1 MALAFRSEVVD
12 GLLEAVGDGGVALGL
27 DGIDL
32 CGEAR
37 DVEGADGVGELG
49 VDAGQLPVLAG
60 VGGAVDAQADLGV
73 GGERRDRGGEG
84 LFGGLEFGAAGG
96 VVALHGAGGIEDE
109 QDLGVLGGFVRV
121 RGEGADAEHERDDGQ
136 PGVCLQDASRGFLLR
151 RICKSKSSVPECNVK
166 CDQRLDGGL
175 APTTGGRRR
184 RANAAVRLPGGG
196 EPVTQELDRRESTAP
211 GRARRSLRVAAR
223 RPRRRLGLAVVVVF
237 LLAGGVWFRAD
248 WEVRNTRL
256 VETTF
261 ATSELVGELR
271 VLQVTD
277 FHNVPRPAQ
286 VDQIV
291 EVARGADP
299 DLIALTGDLVNTS
312 NDALDP
318 VERLVAG
325 LATIDAPRFYVD
337 GNHDHWSRDQQ
348 DLHALLR
355 EYGVTILVNESLPF
369 EGDFGRV
376 QLVGVD
382 DHYSGHADLATA
394 VAGLAGDARG
404 GAAGAAGSGGRDE
417 NRSDG
422 VFRLVLTH
430 SPGLLPELGD
440 YGVDYAMCGHTHGG
454 QIRLPLIG
462 ALYQPGGDWFP
473 KVSKGA
479 YTDGDAT
486 LFVDSGVGVTG
497 PPLRLFN
504 QSQVTLHR
512 IGPA

>member
-1 MALAFRSEVVD
+1 M
-12 GLLEAVGDGGVALGL
+12 
-27 DGIDL
+27 
-32 CGEAR
+32 
-37 DVEGADGVGELG
+37 
-49 VDAGQLPVLAG
+49 
-60 VGGAVDAQADLGV
+60 
-73 GGERRDRGGEG
+73 
-84 LFGGLEFGAAGG
+84 
-96 VVALHGAGGIEDE
+96 
-109 QDLGVLGGFVRV
+109 
-121 RGEGADAEHERDDGQ
+121 
-136 PGVCLQDASRGFLLR
+136 
-151 RICKSKSSVPECNVK
+151 
-166 CDQRLDGGL
+166 
-175 APTTGGRRR
+175 
-184 RANAAVRLPGGG
+184 
-196 EPVTQELDRRESTAP
+196 
-211 GRARRSLRVAAR
+211 
-223 RPRRRLGLAVVVVF
+223 VF

-454 QIRLPLIG
+454 QIRLPLLGSPHTQGTHLSRRRSSGWFQYGHAATYISRG
-462 ALYQPGGDWFP
+462 LGEGIRLRFNCRPEVALIH
-473 KVSKGA
+473 V
-479 YTDGDAT
+479 
-486 LFVDSGVGVTG
+486 L
-497 PPLRLFN
+497 
-504 QSQVTLHR
+504 
-512 IGPA
+512 PA